1 MIDIGPIK
9 NAERGSSNE
18 PIDRPRLEELAQLA
32 SRIGHSLQALQE
44 GIERETIAARTTGE
58 TVGSAAG
65 IGNLQLDVREARKL
79 RELRK
84 TLLGTDF
91 FSGPAWDILLHLFE
105 SHLLQRRDSVG
116 NVCDG
121 TEVPAATALRWIAR
135 LEQSGFVRAW
145 DDHLDR
151 RRRFVELTETGVE
164 LITRYFSGAAPHAI
178 AA

>member
-1 MIDIGPIK
+1 MIDIGPSM
-9 NAERGSSNE
+9 NAERGPSRG
-18 PIDRPRLEELAQLA
+18 PTDRLEELAQLV
-32 SRIGHSLQALQE
+32 SRIGHGLDALRKE
-44 GIERETIAARTTGE
+44 IERETAASRQTRE
-58 TVGSAAG
+58 ASAG
-65 IGNLQLDVREARKL
+65 RMGNLHLDVREARKL

-84 TLLGTDF
+84 ILFGTDF

-105 SHLLQRRDSVG
+105 SNLLQRGDSVG

-121 TEVPAATALRWIAR
+121 TEVPVATALRWIAR
-135 LEQSGFVRAW
+135 LEQGGLVRAW

-151 RRRFVELTETGVE
+151 RRRFVELTPAGVE